1 MFKAYVISLK
11 EPDKLITSLENKGI
25 LARWVE
31 AIDGKKLNNKMIK
44 KNTTLLYSIFGSK
57 NSIAIAMSHMKA
69 WKTFLKTNQ
78 QYTIIFEDDVIIEN
92 DFAEKLSINIK
103 NTPNDYDLLY
113 LGCFGCKK
121 SPNVLST
128 IFSFLGEGNVDYR
141 DINDYINK
149 PFIAVALHAY
159 VISRQGAIKLL
170 KLLEGKIYYYLDY
183 CIQNLSSNNLINVY
197 SLNER
202 IAYQSSTDSDI
213 SSTASNP
220 HPFLLNK
227 GNRNSQI
234 INEYINK
241 PYIALALH
249 CYMISRKGAIK
260 LLKMLEGKIYYYLD
274 FILQDLYQK
283 NLINVYSLNERIA
296 YQSSTDSE
304 VSSTAI
310 NTHPLLLNK
319 TLSKFYIDKKCRASY
334 LTTVSIFRIG
344 DVNFTISSI
353 LFIFLGI
360 ILAYIFTNKDDSLDV
375 IQATIFFII
384 ISLPDLN
391 EENEKKDLIIKIH
404 FLLFIIPFFIMKN
417 ILNNK
422 KLFEEIE
429 INYLIESK

>member
-1 MFKAYVISLK
+1 MFKGYVISLK
-11 EPDKLITSLENKGI
+11 EPNDMINNFESYGI
-25 LARWVE
+25 LARWIE
-31 AIDGKKLNNKMIK
+31 AIDGSRINDKIIK
-44 KNTTLLYSIFGSK
+44 KNTTPLYSIFGTK

-69 WKTFLKTNQ
+69 WRTFLTTNQ
-78 QYTIIFEDDVIIEN
+78 PYTIIFEDDAIIEK
-92 DFAEKLSINIK
+92 DFCDKLSTNLK
-103 NTPNDYDLLY
+103 HVPKDFDLLY
-113 LGCFGCKK
+113 LGCFGCNN
-121 SPNVLST
+121 STNTLSV
-128 IFSFLGEGNVDYR
+128 IFS
-141 DINDYINK
+141 
-149 PFIAVALHAY
+149 
-159 VISRQGAIKLL
+159 
-170 KLLEGKIYYYLDY
+170 
-183 CIQNLSSNNLINVY
+183 
-197 SLNER
+197 
-202 IAYQSSTDSDI
+202 
-213 SSTASNP
+213 
-220 HPFLLNK
+220 LLNK

>member
-11 EPDKLITSLENKGI
+11 EPDKLITSLENKGV

-31 AIDGKKLNNKMIK
+31 AIDGKKINNKIIK
-44 KNTTLLYSIFGSK
+44 KNTTLFYSIFGSK

-92 DFAEKLSINIK
+92 DFAEKLSINLK

-149 PFIAVALHAY
+149 PFIAVALHSY

-202 IAYQSSTDSDI
+202 IAFQSSTDSDI
-213 SSTASNP
+213 SSTASNS

-227 GNRNSQI
+227 
-234 INEYINK
+234 
-241 PYIALALH
+241 PL
-249 CYMISRKGAIK
+249 SR
-260 LLKMLEGKIYYYLD
+260 
-274 FILQDLYQK
+274 
-283 NLINVYSLNERIA
+283 
-296 YQSSTDSE
+296 
-304 VSSTAI
+304 
-310 NTHPLLLNK
+310 
-319 TLSKFYIDKKCRASY
+319 FYIDEKCRASY

-344 DVNFTISSI
+344 DFNITISSL
-353 LFIFLGI
+353 LFLVLGI
-360 ILAYIFTNKDDSLDV
+360 ILAKHLSNKDNYDD
-375 IQATIFFII
+375 IIEATFLYLI
-384 ISLPDLN
+384 ISLPDIINNMDTSKDEIIIKSN
-391 EENEKKDLIIKIH
+391 ELDKAIKIH
-404 FLLFIIPFFIMKN
+404 YILFIIPFFVMKN
-417 ILNNK
+417 L
-422 KLFEEIE
+422 
-429 INYLIESK
+429 